1 MPFEII
7 RNDITKV
14 EVDAVVNAAN
24 SNLKM
29 GSGVCGAL
37 FSAAGKEN
45 LRKECD
51 EIGHCDEGQAVITDA
66 YKLPSKYIIHTVGP
80 VWKDGFSHEKKFLK
94 EAYTNSLKLAIKYNC
109 ESIAFPLIST
119 GHFGY
124 PKREAFQ
131 VAISAISDFLDNNEI
146 MVYLVMFDKE
156 SLEVSEK
163 RLYAVK
169 KYVDDN
175 YVEEAFQK
183 KPRYRSEDRQWIK
196 IEQKRINQI
205 KEKSFDALISES
217 AMETFEPSLDETFS
231 QMLLRLI
238 DERGLTD
245 PQAYNRAY
253 ITRKHFSKIR
263 NNINY
268 QPKKKTAIA
277 LSISLLLNIEDT
289 MKLLRAAGLA
299 LSNGI
304 LSDVIIEFHIRHGIY
319 DIFQINEMLLAF
331 DQEPLGA

>member
-51 EIGHCDEGQAVITDA
+51 EIGYCDEGQAVITDA
-66 YKLPSKYIIHTVGP
+66 YKLPSKHIIHTVGP
-80 VWKDGFSHEKKFLK
+80 VWKDGYSNEEKLLK
-94 EAYTNSLKLAIKYNC
+94 AAYTNSLKLAIKNNC
-109 ESIAFPLIST
+109 KSIAFPLIST

-124 PKREAFQ
+124 PKKEAFQ
-131 VAISAISDFLDNNEI
+131 VAINTISDFLDKNEI
-146 MVYLVMFDKE
+146 IVYLVIFDKE

-169 KYVDDN
+169 KYIDDN

-183 KPRYRSEDRQWIK
+183 RSGYRREDRQWME

-205 KEKSFDALISES
+205 EEKSFDAAFSELTKE
-217 AMETFEPSLDETFS
+217 AFEPSLDETFS

-263 NNINY
+263 NDIHY
-268 QPKKKTAIA
+268 QPKKKTAVA
-277 LSISLLLNIEDT
+277 LSIALLLNIDDT
-289 MKLLRAAGLA
+289 ARLLRAAGLA

>member
-1 MPFEII
+1 MSFEII

-37 FSAAGKEN
+37 FSAAGKED
-45 LRKECD
+45 LKKECD
-51 EIGHCDEGQAVITDA
+51 EIGQCNMGQAVITNA
-66 YKLPSKYIIHTVGP
+66 YNLPSKYIIHTVGP
-80 VWKDGFSHEKKFLK
+80 VWKDGYSNEEEFLK
-94 EAYTNSLKLAIKYNC
+94 AAYTNSLKLAIKNNC
-109 ESIAFPLIST
+109 KSIAFPLIST

-124 PKREAFQ
+124 PKKEAFQ
-131 VAISAISDFLDNNEI
+131 VAINTISDFLDKNEI

-205 KEKSFDALISES
+205 KEESFDAAFSES
-217 AMETFEPSLDETFS
+217 TMEAFEPSLDETFS

-263 NNINY
+263 NDIHY
-268 QPKKKTAIA
+268 QPKKKTAVA
-277 LSISLLLNIEDT
+277 LSIALLLNIDDT
-289 MKLLRAAGLA
+289 ARLLRAAGLA

-319 DIFQINEMLLAF
+319 DIFQINEILMAF